1 MNETTPAPAAPAASV
16 PAVPRTDTPG
26 GKGPRPAAASEPG
39 TRARVAELLQRQG
52 VLAVLLTVVI
62 AASFIYPTFASLDNA
77 RGITIQASFLAVVA
91 LGMTMVI
98 ITGGIDLSVGSV
110 FALGESSPPGPR
122 STVSSPPCSSP
133 SWHAARSDC
142 STAS

>member
-1 MNETTPAPAAPAASV
+1 MNETKPVTAAPVPAAPKAPKA
-16 PAVPRTDTPG
+16 P
-26 GKGPRPAAASEPG
+26 PAAGPEQTG
-39 TRARVAELLQRQG
+39 RQRAAELLQRQG
-52 VLAVLLTVVI
+52 VLAVLLAVVI

-77 RGITIQASFLAVVA
+77 RGVTIQASFLAVVA

-122 STVSSPPCSSP
+122 STVSSPRSCSP
-133 SWHAARSDC
+133 SSSAAGSAC